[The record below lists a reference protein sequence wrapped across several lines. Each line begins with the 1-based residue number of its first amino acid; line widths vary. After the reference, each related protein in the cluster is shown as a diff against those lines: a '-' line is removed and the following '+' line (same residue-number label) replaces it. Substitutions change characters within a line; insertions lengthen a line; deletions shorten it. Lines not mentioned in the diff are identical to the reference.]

1 MTHIYNNI
9 LQWSIRGMLS
19 VFVIMS
25 IGLFMSTDAQAQ
37 ESLFFSEYI
46 EGSSNNKALEIYNP
60 TADTVFLSGWAFP
73 NVSNAP
79 TTPGEYEYWNDFPDT
94 AYIAPGAI
102 YVIAHPSADATI
114 LEQADYT
121 FTYLSNGD
129 DGFALVKGDS
139 AAGSSFEII
148 DWIGSWDEDPGS
160 GWGVAGIENATANH
174 TLMRRAFVNK
184 GNSTALA
191 SFGSTPSNS
200 EWIVK
205 DEDYFDNIGFT
216 TPNEPGIAPDPA
228 ELDTSK
234 VFALFSEDFA
244 ERGTV
249 DTWRTS
255 WSAANY
261 EEVTLAGNKVKKYS
275 NLDFVGIETAAE
287 QLDMTLA
294 TNVRF
299 DVWTPDA
306 TLIRLKLVDF
316 GADGAYGG
324 GDDVEHEV
332 VVENP
337 ELKKWV
343 TVDIPMSEF
352 TGLTT
357 RQNIA
362 QHIFSAQPTGNATVY
377 IDNYMFYTT
386 KVLPV
391 IVTFRVNTSTM
402 PDTLRENHFMQ
413 IRGGFSGPDVAD
425 AASSGMIT
433 WDSMSRHMY
442 NEGGDYW
449 WADFPMSPGD
459 TLNYKFWAG
468 VNPDVALTNG
478 TEQGWESG
486 DNNVFILPADFA
498 GEDTTAALQFYET
511 REAPYP
517 THADSISLFFRVN
530 MGPAIKAGN
539 FDPQFDSVGVRGSFD
554 GWTDGIIL
562 EAGANQGDNFF
573 FEGTKQLSLAEAGP
587 ITDVNYKFITI
598 SNGAIGW
605 ESDPNRTFTMP
616 AADTT
621 IHWDYFNRMGFPP
634 SNANTDP
641 VKVTFTVNMATLLDT
656 LQEYHTVQIKGAPV
670 GADGANTG
678 LGSII
683 TWDTGSLEMT
693 NIGGDYWQASFDMSP
708 GDVLNYKFWAGVDPE
723 TPLINGTEQG
733 WESGDNN
740 VFALPANAA
749 GDTVLP
755 VQWYETRMKP
765 FESKTDSVGI
775 WFRVNVGAEVQLENF
790 DPAVHTMAVRGT
802 PAPLAWDDSAPT
814 LNYEGANG
822 NNHFYSGVIY
832 FDADDVAASAPDNRP
847 AQTVKYKFF
856 MNNGTGDGGYEQ
868 GADKF
873 VTLGALADTTFK
885 WDYFSGKRPSDSPV
899 LNTTLNFEV
908 NVGILEGLGYFNSSI
923 DTVYSRGTFNGWGAT
938 EMAFNSFSGTYEVSN
953 IPFKTTVGAEVAY
966 KYYVKW
972 DKSRDDEGS
981 VNYLSGIIH
990 DQSGW
995 EEPGVT
1001 GGGDRIFA
1009 MVDAENQPKR
1019 SEFFNGV
1026 EPKALMTPANVE
1038 GGAITVNFAIDMSP
1052 AVQNAAQPF
1061 DASNDSVYLFVDT
1074 PFFALT
1080 NGITVPGDGGGNWLT
1095 ISDEERESVRFTDED
1110 GDMIYTL
1117 ALELQLPTLNH
1128 IGFRVAYG
1136 EPTSEDGSLFVH
1148 GSGFSAGRRHYQY
1161 VQPIVAEN
1169 GAVTWPSSYTM
1180 PTLTW
1185 KIDDLDW
1192 EAAPDYNTPN
1202 TSAEDE
1208 TEVVREFALNQN
1220 YPNPFNP
1227 TTNISFSLADAA
1239 PVKLTVYNLLGQEV
1253 TTLISGKLMNAGTHN
1268 VAFNAASLSS
1278 GVYIYRLE
1286 AGSFVSNK
1294 RMTLIK

>member
-25 IGLFMSTDAQAQ
+25 IGLFTSTDAQAQ

-46 EGSSNNKALEIYNP
+46 EGSSNNKALEIFNP

-79 TTPGEYEYWNDFPDT
+79 TTPGEYEFWNDFPDT

-160 GWGVAGIENATANH
+160 GWDVAGIENATANH

-205 DEDYFDNIGFT
+205 DQDYFGNIGLP
-216 TPNEPGIAPDPA
+216 TPNEPGIAPESA

-234 VFALFSEDFA
+234 VFALFSEDFQ

-249 DTWRTS
+249 DTWKTG
-255 WSAANY
+255 WSVANY
-261 EEVTLAGNKVKKYS
+261 EEVTLAGNKVKKYT
-275 NLDFVGIETAAE
+275 NLDFVGIETVSE

-316 GADGAYGG
+316 GADGAFGG
-324 GDDVEHEV
+324 GDDVEHEI

-362 QHIFSAQPTGNATVY
+362 QHIISAQPTGNTTVY
-377 IDNYMFYTT
+377 IDNYMFYTN

-425 AASSGMIT
+425 AASTGMIT

-468 VNPDVALTNG
+468 VSPDVALTNG
-478 TEQGWESG
+478 NEAGWESG
-486 DNNVFILPADFA
+486 GNNVFVLPADFSGA
-498 GEDTTAALQFYET
+498 DTTAALQFYQT

-539 FDPQFDSVGVRGSFD
+539 FDPQYDSVGVRGSFD

-598 SNGAIGW
+598 SNGEIGW
-605 ESDPNRTFTMP
+605 ESDPNRSFTMP
-616 AADTT
+616 AADST
-621 IHWDYFNRMGFPP
+621 IHWDYFDRLGFPP

-678 LGSII
+678 LGNII
-683 TWDTGSLEMT
+683 TWDANSLEMT

-775 WFRVNVGAEVQLENF
+775 WFRVNVGAEVQLDNF
-790 DPAVHTMAVRGT
+790 DPEVHTMAVRGF

-822 NNHFYSGVIY
+822 NNHFYAGVIY
-832 FDADDVAASAPDNRP
+832 FDADDLAASAPDNRP

-873 VTLGALADTTFK
+873 VTLGALADTTFQ

-923 DTVYSRGTFNGWGAT
+923 DTVYARGTFNGWGQNQ
-938 EMAFNSFSGTYEVSN
+938 MAFNSFSGTYEASN
-953 IPFKTTVGAEVAY
+953 IPFKTTVGADVAY

-972 DKSRDDEGS
+972 DKSRDDESS
-981 VNYLSGIIH
+981 VNYLAGIIH

-1001 GGGDRIFA
+1001 GGGDRLFSI
-1009 MVDAENQPKR
+1009 VDGENQPKR

-1026 EPKALMTPANVE
+1026 EPKALMTSANVE
-1038 GGAITVNFAIDMSP
+1038 GGSITVNFAIDMTP
-1052 AVQNAAQPF
+1052 ATDNAAQPF

-1136 EPTSEDGSLFVH
+1136 EPTSQDGSLFVH

-1192 EAAPDYNTPN
+1192 EAAPDYNTPT
-1202 TSAEDE
+1202 TSAENE

-1253 TTLISGKLMNAGTHN
+1253 ATLISGKVMNAGTHN